1 MKHSPREF
9 CLAAE
14 AFVLLGCT
22 QILLRMCHFQR
33 LRRMLGKVMKVHAPV
48 GPHSLPPDTL
58 AWAVGAA
65 RRHLPFP
72 ATCFGEAVAAEA
84 LFRKHGYAPVMRVG
98 AMRRDGVFQAHAWL
112 ELNDVVVVGGPE
124 SMVKDYTPL
133 SNFPLQVL

>member
-9 CLAAE
+9 CLAGE

-22 QILLRMCHFQR
+22 QIMLRVCHFQW
-33 LRRMLGKVMKVHAPV
+33 LRRVLGKVMKVKLWLT
-48 GPHSLPPDTL
+48 PHSVPVDTL
-58 AWAVGAA
+58 AWALCAA
-65 RRHLPFP
+65 RRRLPFA

-98 AMRRDGVFQAHAWL
+98 AVRREGVFQAHAWL

-124 SMVKDYTPL
+124 SAVKDYKPL
-133 SNFPLQVL
+133 SNFPLLIL